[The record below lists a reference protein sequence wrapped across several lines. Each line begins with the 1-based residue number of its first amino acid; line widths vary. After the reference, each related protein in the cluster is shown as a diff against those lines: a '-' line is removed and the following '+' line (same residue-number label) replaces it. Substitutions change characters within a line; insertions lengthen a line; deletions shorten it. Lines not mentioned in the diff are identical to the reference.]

1 MEEEPAERVT
11 THHRSVGKEGL
22 RRRGWRD
29 EGGVRYWVL
38 LREGIMSMP
47 ILPSELYPSSV
58 FLTVFA
64 AANWLYWLFWCFIL
78 DLDLFLIA

>member
-29 EGGVRYWVL
+29 GGMGGGGGVGTGAL
-38 LREGIMSMP
+38 
-47 ILPSELYPSSV
+47 
-58 FLTVFA
+58 A
-64 AANWLYWLFWCFIL
+64 
-78 DLDLFLIA
+78 